1 VNVRTL
7 TTHIG
12 LVRIAVTAPRQ
23 YTRLVSYGVL
33 DGESVEK
40 DANLLRRKR
49 GGIEKPTMADLAH
62 RLSRAF

>member
-1 VNVRTL
+1 M
-7 TTHIG
+7 
-12 LVRIAVTAPRQ
+12 AVTAPRQ